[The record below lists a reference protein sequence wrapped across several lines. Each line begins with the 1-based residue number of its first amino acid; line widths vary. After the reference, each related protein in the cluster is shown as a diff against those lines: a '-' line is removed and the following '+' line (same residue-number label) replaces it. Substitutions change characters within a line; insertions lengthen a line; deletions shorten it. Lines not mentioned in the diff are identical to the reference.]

1 METGALLGN
10 QPTGKKREREK
21 ARRRRRPARALPGMM
36 GAPWT
41 TRRRV
46 RTPIRPRRCRGGGQT
61 RDAFV
66 RTPGPRRP
74 RRRQPRH
81 FQTEKNQKRSAVWC
95 SIGRGRKLRRV
106 AGRRG
111 ARRGRIAASSPTRC
125 PGDARGVPRVRIPS
139 RARPRGHLPGVHRA
153 KPRRFFA
160 TPNSIWRRVGGRTFA
175 VQRRERRLSPRV
187 RPHPDHSRLCGCR
200 RETARSP
207 DAFSR
212 RVERARFRLPETP
225 LRTMPK
231 PTASSNFVFFAC
243 RPERGDF
250 G

>member
-1 METGALLGN
+1 
-10 QPTGKKREREK
+10 
-21 ARRRRRPARALPGMM
+21 MM
-36 GAPWT
+36 GPLGPH
-41 TRRRV
+41 RV
-46 RTPIRPRRCRGGGQT
+46 
-61 RDAFV
+61 AL
-66 RTPGPRRP
+66 GPRYDRVDAAEAGKPATHSFGRP
-74 RRRQPRH
+74 GRVAPPRRQPRH

-111 ARRGRIAASSPTRC
+111 ARRRHIAASSPTRC

-187 RPHPDHSRLCGCR
+187 RPHPDQSRLCGCR

-212 RVERARFRLPETP
+212 RVARARFRLPDVP
-225 LRTMPK
+225 LRQSP
-231 PTASSNFVFFAC
+231 PRVQIYASSRETFSGLLPNS
-243 RPERGDF
+243 
-250 G
+250 

>member
-1 METGALLGN
+1 METRALLGN

-41 TRRRV
+41 ASRRV

-66 RTPGPRRP
+66 RTLGPRRP

-106 AGRRG
+106 AGQRG

-212 RVERARFRLPETP
+212 RVARARFRLPDVP
-225 LRTMPK
+225 LRQSP
-231 PTASSNFVFFAC
+231 PRVQIYASSRETFSGLLPNS
-243 RPERGDF
+243 
-250 G
+250 